1 MAWARHLLSEGVGEP
16 EGRSGRS
23 RARVCCELLVG
34 YGLILAVI
42 WTQRPLQRWLYLA
55 AVVWISFSTASSF
68 PGWKALGF
76 RTAGFGRSLWGVG
89 VALLVAVGAALLA
102 SGLHTLHCP
111 IGPLQWIVTFSGYAV
126 WALVQQF
133 LLQGYFLL
141 RLQRVLPSATWA
153 AVVAASIFALA
164 HLPNPIL
171 TPITLI
177 WGLIACFVFLRNPNI
192 WPLAIAHAIFGICLS
207 ITIPGPVVH
216 NMRVGLGYFTYRA
229 PKHLH
234 LSQSDHTVSTVAWVT
249 ADAPT
254 RRRSRQALP

>member
-1 MAWARHLLSEGVGEP
+1 MAWAHHLPSERVGEP
-16 EGRSGRS
+16 AERPGRS
-23 RARVCCELLVG
+23 RAWVRCELLIG
-34 YGLILAVI
+34 YGLILTVI
-42 WTQRPLQRWLYLA
+42 WTPRPLQRWLYLA
-55 AVVWISFSTASSF
+55 AVVWIAFSTAWSF

-76 RTAGFGRSLWGVG
+76 RTAGFGRSLWVVG
-89 VALLVAVGAALLA
+89 IALLVAASAALLA
-102 SGLHTLHCP
+102 SSLHTLHHP
-111 IGPLQWIVTFSGYAV
+111 VGPLQWVETFGGYAV
-126 WALVQQF
+126 WALLQQF

-153 AVVAASIFALA
+153 AVAAAAIFALA

-177 WGLIACFVFLRNPNI
+177 WGLTACFVFLRNRNI
-192 WPLAIAHAIFGICLS
+192 WPLAMAHAIFGICLAV
-207 ITIPGPVVH
+207 TVPGPVVH

-234 LSQSDHTVSTVAWVT
+234 FSQSDHSVSTVACVT